1 MHVDAIEIF
10 FFSIELATYSLVK
23 YSFILNL
30 KNIITETATGA
41 YDLT

>member
-10 FFSIELATYSLVK
+10 FFQSNWPHIASVK
-23 YSFILNL
+23 YGFILNL